1 MNTQD
6 TIDLPRLNQALTGT
20 RFAGQVRHFQTV
32 ESTNSLL
39 LAAAAPASPEQPA
52 PSGTVYLAEEQ
63 TAGRGRGGHSW
74 HSAPGDGI
82 YLSALVHLNLPL
94 ADALLLSLATGL
106 AVQYAVHEATRL
118 ELDIRWPNDLM
129 IANRQTGPDDPESA
143 PLDQKKCGGIL
154 IETATDPTRWS
165 APGVNLRY
173 AVIGIGLNVHQRSLP
188 PELADLA
195 TSLTIADSAR
205 RDDPEDFVPIFRT
218 PILIALLRCLDAE
231 LRILEARAANASGHE
246 ARARLLQR
254 FTAAS
259 TWVHDTRVS
268 VAERGG
274 YTGTTIGLDEH
285 GFLRVATDDGRILTV
300 LSGGVR
306 AIDI

>member
-1 MNTQD
+1 MNTHD
-6 TIDLPRLNQALTGT
+6 NIDLPRLNQALTGT
-20 RFAGQVRHFQTV
+20 RFAGQVRHFPTV

-39 LAAAAPASPEQPA
+39 LAAAAPAPPAQPA

-106 AVQYAVHEATRL
+106 AVQYAVHEATGL

-129 IANRQTGPDDPESA
+129 IANRQSGPDDLESA
-143 PLDQKKCGGIL
+143 PVDQKKCGGIL

-165 APGVNLRY
+165 APGINLRY
-173 AVIGIGLNVHQRSLP
+173 AVIGIGLNVHQRALP

-195 TSLTIADSAR
+195 TSLTIADRAR

-231 LRILEARAANASGHE
+231 LRLLEARSPDG
-246 ARARLLQR
+246 RARLLQR

-259 TWVHDTRVS
+259 SWVYDKRVS

-285 GFLRVATDDGRILTV
+285 GFLRVATDDGRTLTV

-306 AIDI
+306 AL